1 LNDDGTWLAQFI
13 MPVFEFTVSNSGF
26 IMSAISPLIP
36 RQPVPDISV
45 TTTGGEAWKLSDQK
59 PENFTMIV
67 VYRGLHCPICRTYLA
82 DLQRHIEEFAEN
94 GVNVLVISTDDE
106 DRVRQAQKEWKLEGL
121 TMGYGFS
128 LDDARSLG
136 LYISSSNGVTSTG
149 VEEPLMFGEPGL
161 FLIRPDGTLYFGTVQ
176 TMPFARPH
184 FSDIAKAV
192 GFVISKDYPARG
204 EIVDH
209 TAT

>member
-1 LNDDGTWLAQFI
+1 MTTI
-13 MPVFEFTVSNSGF
+13 T
-26 IMSAISPLIP
+26 PLIP
-36 RQPVPDISV
+36 RQLVPDFSV
-45 TTTGGEAWKLSDQK
+45 TTTAGDAWKLSAQS

-67 VYRGLHCPICRTYLA
+67 VYRGLHCPICRTYLS
-82 DLQRHIEEFAEN
+82 DLQRHLDEFADH
-94 GVNVLVISTDDE
+94 GVNVLVTSTDEE
-106 DRVRQAQKEWKLEGL
+106 DRVHQAQKDWKLEKL
-121 TMGYGFS
+121 TMAYGFS

-149 VEEPLMFGEPGL
+149 VEEPAMFGEPGL

-192 GFVISKDYPARG
+192 GFVISKNYPARG

-209 TAT
+209 T

>member
-1 LNDDGTWLAQFI
+1 MT
-13 MPVFEFTVSNSGF
+13 
-26 IMSAISPLIP
+26 AITPLIP

-45 TTTGGEAWKLSDQK
+45 TTTAGEDWTLSTQTPD
-59 PENFTMIV
+59 NFTMLV
-67 VYRGLHCPICRTYLA
+67 VYRGLHCPICRTYLSE
-82 DLQRHIEEFAEN
+82 LQRHLDEFSGH
-94 GVNVLVISTDDE
+94 GVNVLVVSTDEE
-106 DRVRQAQKEWKLEGL
+106 DRVHQAQKDWKLDKL
-121 TMGYGFS
+121 TMAHGFS

-149 VEEPLMFGEPGL
+149 VEEPALFGEPGL

-209 TAT
+209 N

>member
-1 LNDDGTWLAQFI
+1 
-13 MPVFEFTVSNSGF
+13 
-26 IMSAISPLIP
+26 MSEITPLFP
-36 RQPVPDISV
+36 RQLVPELSLV
-45 TTTGGEAWKLSDQK
+45 TTKGEVWKLSTQT

-82 DLQRHIEEFAEN
+82 DLQCHLDEFSDH
-94 GVNVLVISTDDE
+94 GVEVLVTSTDSE
-106 DRVRQAQKEWKLEGL
+106 ERVHQAQKDWKLDAL
-121 TMGYGFS
+121 TMAHGFS
-128 LDDARSLG
+128 LEDARSMG
-136 LYISSSNGVTSTG
+136 LYISSGNGVTSTG
-149 VEEPLMFGEPGL
+149 VEEPALFGEPGL

-192 GFVISKDYPARG
+192 GFVLSKNYPARG

-209 TAT
+209 KASA